1 MIDNIRTKLITVSA
15 YRDKIS
21 RDIDEKSCQ
30 IKKLKRELKN
40 SQEAQ
45 LIIQTVAM
53 QTQQELE
60 YKISEIV
67 SLALSAVFDDPY
79 EFRVEFNIKRGKTEA
94 DIHFYKN
101 GIAFDP
107 MTETGGG
114 VVDIAAFALRIALW
128 NLASPRTRNTI
139 ILDEPF
145 RFLSK
150 NLQTKASDMLALLSN
165 KLSIQFIIVTHIQE
179 LVEAADKVFIVEHNG
194 KSSHIK
200 IM

>member
-1 MIDNIRTKLITVSA
+1 LFEDIRTKLITA
-15 YRDKIS
+15 TAHRDKCQA
-21 RDIDEKSCQ
+21 DIQERQCS

-40 SQEAQ
+40 TEEAQ
-45 LIIQTVAM
+45 LILQTVAM

-79 EFRVEFNIKRGKTEA
+79 EFKVEFNIKRNKTEA
-94 DIHFYKN
+94 EIHFYKN

-114 VVDIAAFALRIALW
+114 VVDIASFALRIALW
-128 NLASPRTRNTI
+128 NLSSPKTRNTI

-150 NLQTKASDMLALLSN
+150 NLQTKASEMLSVISK
-165 KLSIQFIIVTHIQE
+165 KLNIQFIIVTHIAE
-179 LVEAADKVFIVEHNG
+179 LREAADKVFMVEHDGNISTV
-194 KSSHIK
+194 KA
-200 IM
+200 M